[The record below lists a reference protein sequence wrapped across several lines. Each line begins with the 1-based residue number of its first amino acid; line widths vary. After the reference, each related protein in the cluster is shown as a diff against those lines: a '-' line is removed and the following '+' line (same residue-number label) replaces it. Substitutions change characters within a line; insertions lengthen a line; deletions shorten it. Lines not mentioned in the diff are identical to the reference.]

1 MSNNKQDKG
10 KLANKLH
17 QLQKRLFRMES
28 NEGHSA
34 DKFGKRKGILKRL
47 MDRLKG
53 KGKRP
58 TTLLND
64 IDFKDEHIG

>member
-1 MSNNKQDKG
+1 MSSNKQDKG

-34 DKFGKRKGILKRL
+34 NKIGKRKGMLKRL
-47 MDRLKG
+47 VDALRG
-53 KGKRP
+53 KGKKP
-58 TTLLND
+58 TTLLNG

>member
-10 KLANKLH
+10 RLANKLH

-34 DKFGKRKGILKRL
+34 NKVGKRKGILKRL
-47 MDRLKG
+47 MDKLKG

>member
-1 MSNNKQDKG
+1 MSGNKQDKG

-34 DKFGKRKGILKRL
+34 NKVGKRKGMLKRL
-47 MDRLKG
+47 MDALKG
-53 KGKRP
+53 KGKKK
-58 TTLLND
+58 TTLLDD
-64 IDFKDEHIG
+64 IDFTDEFIG

>member
-1 MSNNKQDKG
+1 MSSNKQDKG

-17 QLQKRLFRMES
+17 QLQKRLFRMET

-34 DKFGKRKGILKRL
+34 NKVGKRKGMLKRL
-47 MDRLKG
+47 MDALKG
-53 KGKRP
+53 KGKKK

-64 IDFKDEHIG
+64 ISLKDDFIA

>member
-1 MSNNKQDKG
+1 MSKNKEDKG

-17 QLQKRLFRMES
+17 QLQKRLFRMEA

-34 DKFGKRKGILKRL
+34 DKAGKRKGMLKRL
-47 MDRLKG
+47 MDALRG
-53 KGKRP
+53 KGKRK

-64 IDFKDEHIG
+64 MDFKDEYIG

>member
-28 NEGHSA
+28 NEGHSTE
-34 DKFGKRKGILKRL
+34 KVGKRKGMLKRL
-47 MDRLKG
+47 MDGLKG
-53 KGKRP
+53 KGKKP
-58 TTLLND
+58 TTLLDD
-64 IDFKDEHIG
+64 IDFKDEFIG

>member
-34 DKFGKRKGILKRL
+34 NKVGKRKGILKRL
-47 MDRLKG
+47 MDRLSG
-53 KGKRP
+53 KGKKK
-58 TTLLND
+58 TTLLDD
-64 IDFKDEHIG
+64 IDFTDEFIG

>member
-64 IDFKDEHIG
+64 IDFTDEFIG

>member
-34 DKFGKRKGILKRL
+34 DKAGKRKGMLKRL
-47 MDRLKG
+47 MDGLRG
-53 KGKRP
+53 KGKKP
-58 TTLLND
+58 TTLLDD
-64 IDFKDEHIG
+64 IDWKDETLG

>member
-1 MSNNKQDKG
+1 MSTNKQDKG

-34 DKFGKRKGILKRL
+34 NKVGKRKGILKRL
-47 MDRLKG
+47 MDRLSG
-53 KGKRP
+53 KGKKK
-58 TTLLND
+58 TTLLDD
-64 IDFKDEHIG
+64 IDFTDEFIG

>member
-34 DKFGKRKGILKRL
+34 DKVGKRKGMLKRL
-47 MDRLKG
+47 MDGLKG
-53 KGKRP
+53 RGNKQ
-58 TTLLND
+58 TTLLDD
-64 IDFKDEHIG
+64 IDWKDEFIG

>member
-28 NEGHSA
+28 NEGHSTE
-34 DKFGKRKGILKRL
+34 KVGKRKGMLKRL
-47 MDRLKG
+47 MDSLNGRG
-53 KGKRP
+53 KKQ
-58 TTLLND
+58 TTLLDD
-64 IDFKDEHIG
+64 IDWKDEFIG

>member
-28 NEGHSA
+28 NEGHSTE
-34 DKFGKRKGILKRL
+34 KVGKRKGMLKRL
-47 MDRLKG
+47 MDGLKG
-53 KGKRP
+53 RGKKQ
-58 TTLLND
+58 TTLLDD
-64 IDFKDEHIG
+64 IDWKDEFIG

>member
-10 KLANKLH
+10 RLANKLH

-34 DKFGKRKGILKRL
+34 NKVGKRKGMLKRL
-47 MDRLKG
+47 MEKRL
-53 KGKRP
+53 
-58 TTLLND
+58 LS
-64 IDFKDEHIG
+64 

>member
-1 MSNNKQDKG
+1 MSKNKQDKG

-17 QLQKRLFRMES
+17 QLQKRLFRMET

-34 DKFGKRKGILKRL
+34 DKAGKRKGMLKRL
-47 MDRLKG
+47 MDGLRG
-53 KGKRP
+53 NGKRP
-58 TTLLND
+58 TTLLDD

>member
-28 NEGHSA
+28 NEGHSV
-34 DKFGKRKGILKRL
+34 DKVGKRKGILKRL
-47 MDRLKG
+47 MDKLKG

>member
-34 DKFGKRKGILKRL
+34 DKAGKRKGMLKRL
-47 MDRLKG
+47 MDALKG
-53 KGKRP
+53 KGKKQ
-58 TTLLND
+58 TTLLD
-64 IDFKDEHIG
+64 DMDWKDEFLG

>member
-28 NEGHSA
+28 NEGHSS
-34 DKFGKRKGILKRL
+34 DKVGKRKGILKRL
-47 MDRLKG
+47 MDKLKG
-53 KGKRP
+53 TGKKP
-58 TTLLND
+58 TTLLNG

>member
-1 MSNNKQDKG
+1 MSKNKQDKG

-47 MDRLKG
+47 MDKLKG

>member
-1 MSNNKQDKG
+1 MSKNKQDKG

>member
-1 MSNNKQDKG
+1 MSSNKQDKG

-34 DKFGKRKGILKRL
+34 NKVGKRKGILKRL
-47 MDRLKG
+47 MDKLKG

-58 TTLLND
+58 TTLLDD
-64 IDFKDEHIG
+64 IDFKDEFIG

>member
-28 NEGHSA
+28 NEGHST
-34 DKFGKRKGILKRL
+34 DKAGKRKGMLKRL
-47 MDRLKG
+47 MDALTG
-53 KGKRP
+53 KGKKP
-58 TTLLND
+58 TTLLD
-64 IDFKDEHIG
+64 DMDWKDEILG